1 MLAAINSGVGRQTM
15 SPLETNLAMPYGASL
30 RRRLQP
36 VELPAIV
43 FLGWWFVMQ
52 FFNGTLSLLG
62 NPERVGGIAWWAHI
76 GGFAFGLIVALF
88 FRDERRRRRTNW
100 DEEDRW

>member
-1 MLAAINSGVGRQTM
+1 
-15 SPLETNLAMPYGASL
+15 
-30 RRRLQP
+30 
-36 VELPAIV
+36 
-43 FLGWWFVMQ
+43 MQ